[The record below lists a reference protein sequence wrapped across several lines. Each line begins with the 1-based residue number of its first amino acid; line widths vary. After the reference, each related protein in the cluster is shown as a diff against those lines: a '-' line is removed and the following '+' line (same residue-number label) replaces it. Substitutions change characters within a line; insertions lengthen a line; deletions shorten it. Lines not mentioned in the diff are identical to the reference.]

1 MSCNFIQGNIR
12 QFFYMVDPF
21 DATGKNLIKIDEDD
35 FIRLVNNPYLE
46 REYRSEG
53 PYKSNVM
60 VFFDDDKNIL
70 FVRKSCKVNTK
81 NGKPK
86 DGFNVEKGYFENEKT

>member
-1 MSCNFIQGNIR
+1 MKVQFIQGDIR
-12 QFFYMVDPF
+12 AFFYMVDPF
-21 DATGKNLIKIDEDD
+21 DATGKNLIKIDEDV

-70 FVRKSCKVNTK
+70 FVRKYCKVDYK

-86 DGFNVEKGYFENEKT
+86 DGFDVYKGYFKNEK